1 MIKVYQYKHEK
12 MDKKSK
18 IISKIKENN
27 EFLDNSFICDY
38 TEKELSL
45 FISDS
50 EIKTPNKKKK

>member
-1 MIKVYQYKHEK
+1 